1 MKLDDNEKKQMLEL
15 TLILTITIVAA
26 LIAAA
31 LAYQEGIT
39 L

>member
-1 MKLDDNEKKQMLEL
+1 MKLDDNEKKQLVEL

-26 LIAAA
+26 VVAFA
-31 LAYQEGIT
+31 LAYSEGIT